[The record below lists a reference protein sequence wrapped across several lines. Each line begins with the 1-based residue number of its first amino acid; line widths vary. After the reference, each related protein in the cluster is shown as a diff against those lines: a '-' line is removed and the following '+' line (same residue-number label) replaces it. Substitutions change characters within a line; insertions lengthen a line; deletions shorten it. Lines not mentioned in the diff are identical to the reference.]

1 MQTGIRTFTDG
12 LHDRRLGAMF
22 LGALVAIPLAGIV
35 GLPLLL
41 LLLLLFGL
49 NPAGLGQRLGQCRW
63 LKNIPGFRSGRRT
76 HMALASLLYLL
87 PISLLG
93 ITVVGIDGMILRIFP

>member
-22 LGALVAIPLAGIV
+22 LGALVAIPVAGIL

-41 LLLLLFGL
+41 SLLLLLGL
-49 NPAGLGQRLGQCRW
+49 NPAGLGQRLGKCRH
-63 LKNIPGFRSGRRT
+63 LKNIPGFRSGCRA

-93 ITVVGIDGMILRIFP
+93 IVVIGVDGMILRITP

>member
-12 LHDRRLGAMF
+12 LHDRRLGAMI
-22 LGALVAIPLAGIV
+22 LGALVAIPVAGIF

-41 LLLLLFGL
+41 SLLLLFAL
-49 NPAGLGQRLGQCRW
+49 NPAGLGQRLGQCRY
-63 LKNIPGFRSGRRT
+63 LRNIPGFRTGCRT

-93 ITVVGIDGMILRIFP
+93 MVVVGIDGIILRNIL